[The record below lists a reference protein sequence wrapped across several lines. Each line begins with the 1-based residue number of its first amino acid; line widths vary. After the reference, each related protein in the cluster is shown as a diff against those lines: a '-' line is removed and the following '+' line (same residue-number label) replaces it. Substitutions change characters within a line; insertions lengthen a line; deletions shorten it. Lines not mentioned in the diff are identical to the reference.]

1 MVENINYEIVC
12 ELECRVKDIYTG
24 ESSNNGYVRGK
35 KHLELLKDKN
45 KESILWKYC
54 VEQHEGVVSTFKM
67 NVTGR
72 FGGDSM
78 MRQITEGI
86 KIENME
92 VGRMMNERREWN
104 MTRVNKVNV

>member
-1 MVENINYEIVC
+1 
-12 ELECRVKDIYTG
+12 
-24 ESSNNGYVRGK
+24 
-35 KHLELLKDKN
+35 
-45 KESILWKYC
+45 
-54 VEQHEGVVSTFKM
+54 M

-92 VGRMMNERREWN
+92 VGRISNERTEWN
-104 MTRVNKVNV
+104 MKRVNKVNVDVN